1 MAAYRE
7 AAVIEAKVADTLAN
21 GYAGDVDVLVVADD
35 ELTAAAARR
44 TPARVIEP
52 GARQGKAAALNL
64 GVREATGE
72 VVVLTDAN
80 AFLAP
85 GSLAAMV
92 RWFDDPTIDAVA
104 GEKRVAEEGEGA
116 YWRYESWLKE
126 REFAAGTTIAV
137 VGEVAAVRR
146 SAWRDI
152 PPDCAVD
159 DLWIAFDVVEGG
171 GRIAYEPAA
180 SASEDPNERLAD
192 DWERRTRILTGMLDV
207 CWRRRALLGPSSP
220 IAVQLWGH
228 KVLRSTVGPLA
239 HLLLLLRAVRAARHS
254 PLAALF
260 VLGHALAGGGIAA
273 RASGRPVPKPLRP
286 AAQVALLQAVALGGM
301 ARYLRGSRP
310 ALWPKPE
317 RVVR

>member
-7 AAVIEAKVADTLAN
+7 AAVIEAKVADTLGN
-21 GYAGDVDVLVVADD
+21 GYPGDLEVLVVADD

-44 TPARVIEP
+44 TTAKVVEP
-52 GARQGKAAALNL
+52 GTRQGKSAALNL

-85 GSLAAMV
+85 GSLTAMV
-92 RWFDDPTIDAVA
+92 RWFADPTIDAVA

-116 YWRYESWLKE
+116 YWRYESWLKQ

-171 GRIAYEPAA
+171 GRIAYEPEAA
-180 SASEDPNERLAD
+180 ATEDPNDRLAD
-192 DWERRTRILTGMLDV
+192 DWERRTRIMTGMLDV
-207 CWRRRALLGPSSP
+207 CWRRRRLLGAGSP
-220 IAVQLWGH
+220 IALQLWGH
-228 KVLRSTVGPLA
+228 KVLRSTVGPAA
-239 HLLLLLRAVRAARHS
+239 HAILLLRALRSARRS

-260 VLGHALAGGGIAA
+260 VAGHAAAGAGIAA
-273 RASGRPVPKPLRP
+273 RATGRPVPKPLRP
-286 AAQVALLQAVALGGM
+286 AVQVVLLQAVALGGM
-301 ARYLRGSRP
+301 ARYLRGNRP